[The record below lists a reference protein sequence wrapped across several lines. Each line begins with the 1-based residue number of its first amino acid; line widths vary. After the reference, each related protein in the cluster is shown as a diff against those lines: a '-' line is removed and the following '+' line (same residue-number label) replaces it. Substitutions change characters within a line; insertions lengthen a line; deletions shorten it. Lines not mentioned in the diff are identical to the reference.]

1 MVGFC
6 NARLASLEEVQVVD
20 LPKVDARKSGMGFV
34 QYAAQEPAYLK
45 ADSAEVVFGCDP
57 VFLRCQNCIRVRG
70 LAA

>member
-34 QYAAQEPAYLK
+34 Q
-45 ADSAEVVFGCDP
+45 
-57 VFLRCQNCIRVRG
+57 
-70 LAA
+70 